1 MGLHVAGERFAL
13 LDPARLSKIPLDR
26 ANIGAELRVT
36 AAGPDDGEAAPV
48 DHVISGESLKPPS
61 PVHLTATIDLSGNL
75 FCTWVRR
82 SRSGWEWLDGVDAPL
97 GCAVE
102 RYRITLEGSL
112 GSIVREVSQPSVE
125 FSAAELLG
133 VGSGAIQLGIAQVGD
148 FATSHPAAVSIINP

>member
-1 MGLHVAGERFAL
+1 
-13 LDPARLSKIPLDR
+13 LDR

-36 AAGPDDGEAAPV
+36 AAGPDDGDAAPL

-61 PVHLTATIDLSGNL
+61 PVHLTATIEVSGNL
-75 FCTWVRR
+75 LCTWARR

-102 RYRITLEGSL
+102 RYRVTLEGSL

-125 FSAAELLG
+125 FFEAELLG
-133 VGSGAIQLGIAQVGD
+133 VGSGAIHLEVAQVGD
-148 FATSHPAAVSIINP
+148 FATSHPAAVSIIKP